1 MANLS
6 KWQDA
11 LKLIYEREPHFKAL
25 DPLLRIQSLTAGLKS
40 LGADFSVSLL
50 FLGNRQIE
58 TLGDPRFKTLSD
70 DHLFSREVFLL
81 LDGVPVVW
89 AQSLCKGVRDE
100 KASSLEK
107 GRVNESRWLEIL
119 DCGTEPLGHKLFDG
133 SLPITRTPFEY
144 AVVKNPPMFEWGIEA
159 QDRSDHSEAFDH
171 AFDVPTFIA
180 RRSIFDWAGD
190 GLELTEYYLP
200 ALFEF
205 IGEKSIERAV

>member
-6 KWQDA
+6 EWRDG
-11 LKLIYEREPHFKAL
+11 LKSIYDREPRFKVL

-58 TLGDPRFKTLSD
+58 ALGEPRFNGLSD
-70 DHLFSREVFLL
+70 HNLFSREVFLL
-81 LDGVPVVW
+81 LDGIPVVW
-89 AQSLCKGVRDE
+89 AQSLCQGMP
-100 KASSLEK
+100 SSLEK

-144 AVVKNPPMFEWGIEA
+144 AVVKNPPMFAWGMEA
-159 QDRSDHSEAFDH
+159 QDYPDH

-180 RRSIFDWAGD
+180 RRSIFDWKGD

>member
-6 KWQDA
+6 EWRDG
-11 LKLIYEREPHFKAL
+11 LKSIYDREPRFKVL

-58 TLGDPRFKTLSD
+58 ALGDPRFNALSD
-70 DHLFSREVFLL
+70 HNFFSREVFLL
-81 LDGVPVVW
+81 LDGIPVVW
-89 AQSLCKGVRDE
+89 AQSLCQGVP
-100 KASSLEK
+100 SSLEK

-144 AVVKNPPMFEWGIEA
+144 AVVKNPPMFEWGMEA
-159 QDRSDHSEAFDH
+159 QDYPDHLEQSDH

-205 IGEKSIERAV
+205 IGEKPIERAV

>member
-6 KWQDA
+6 EWRDG
-11 LKLIYEREPHFKAL
+11 LKSIYDQEPHFKVL
-25 DPLLRIQSLTAGLKS
+25 DPLLCIQSLTAGLKS

-58 TLGDPRFKTLSD
+58 ALGDPRFNALSD
-70 DHLFSREVFLL
+70 HYLFSREVFLL
-81 LDGVPVVW
+81 LDGTPVVW
-89 AQSLCKGVRDE
+89 AQSLCQGMP
-100 KASSLEK
+100 SSLEK

-144 AVVKNPPMFEWGIEA
+144 AVVKNPPTFEWGMEV
-159 QDRSDHSEAFDH
+159 QDHSDHAL
-171 AFDVPTFIA
+171 DVPTFIA

>member
-6 KWQDA
+6 EWRDG
-11 LKLIYEREPHFKAL
+11 LKSIYDREPHFKVL
-25 DPLLRIQSLTAGLKS
+25 DPLLCIQSLTAGLKS

-58 TLGDPRFKTLSD
+58 ALGDPRFNALSD
-70 DHLFSREVFLL
+70 HYLFSREVFLL
-81 LDGVPVVW
+81 LNGTPVVW
-89 AQSLCKGVRDE
+89 AQSLCQGMP
-100 KASSLEK
+100 SSLEK

-144 AVVKNPPMFEWGIEA
+144 AVVKNPPTFAWGMEV
-159 QDRSDHSEAFDH
+159 QDHSDHAL
-171 AFDVPTFIA
+171 DVPTVIA

>member
-6 KWQDA
+6 EWRDG
-11 LKLIYEREPHFKAL
+11 LKSIYDREPRFKVL

-58 TLGDPRFKTLSD
+58 ALGDPRFNALSD
-70 DHLFSREVFLL
+70 HYLFSREVFLL
-81 LDGVPVVW
+81 LNGTPVVW
-89 AQSLCKGVRDE
+89 AQSLCQGMP
-100 KASSLEK
+100 SSLEK
-107 GRVNESRWLEIL
+107 GRVNESHWLEIL

-144 AVVKNPPMFEWGIEA
+144 AVVKNPLTFEWGMEV
-159 QDRSDHSEAFDH
+159 QDHSDHAL
-171 AFDVPTFIA
+171 DVPTFIA

>member
-6 KWQDA
+6 EWRDG
-11 LKLIYEREPHFKAL
+11 LKSIYDREPHFKVL

-58 TLGDPRFKTLSD
+58 ALGDPRFNALSD
-70 DHLFSREVFLL
+70 HYLFSREVFLL
-81 LDGVPVVW
+81 LNGTPVVW
-89 AQSLCKGVRDE
+89 AQSLCQGMP
-100 KASSLEK
+100 SSLEK

-144 AVVKNPPMFEWGIEA
+144 AVVKNPLTFEWGMEV
-159 QDRSDHSEAFDH
+159 QDHSDHAL
-171 AFDVPTFIA
+171 DVPTFIA

>member
-6 KWQDA
+6 EWLDG
-11 LKLIYEREPHFKAL
+11 LESIYDREPRFKVL

-58 TLGDPRFKTLSD
+58 ALGDPRFNALSD
-70 DHLFSREVFLL
+70 NNLFSREVFLL
-81 LDGVPVVW
+81 LNGIPVVW
-89 AQSLCKGVRDE
+89 AQSLCQGMP
-100 KASSLEK
+100 SSLEK

-144 AVVKNPPMFEWGIEA
+144 AVVKNPPMFAWGMET
-159 QDRSDHSEAFDH
+159 QDYPDHPAHLEQSDYAL
-171 AFDVPTFIA
+171 DVPTFIA

>member
-6 KWQDA
+6 EWRDG
-11 LKLIYEREPHFKAL
+11 LESIYDRGPRFKVL

-40 LGADFSVSLL
+40 LDADFSVSLL

-58 TLGDPRFKTLSD
+58 VLGEPRFNGLSD
-70 DHLFSREVFLL
+70 HNLFSREVFLL
-81 LDGVPVVW
+81 LDGIPVVW
-89 AQSLCKGVRDE
+89 AQSLCQGMP
-100 KASSLEK
+100 SSLEK

-144 AVVKNPPMFEWGIEA
+144 AVVKNPPMFAWGMEA
-159 QDRSDHSEAFDH
+159 QDYPDH
-171 AFDVPTFIA
+171 ACDVPTFIA